1 MRLASGRTDPKAVR
15 CGGERGQSLV
25 EFSLVL
31 TPLFL
36 VLLGIVQF
44 GFIFNTYV
52 TLTNATRDAAR
63 QGTIVIYDRS
73 ISKDQND
80 LARNEA
86 VKDAL
91 MASMN
96 YLKKSAPQFSVGSTW
111 TNSGSTFTN
120 GDLTIT
126 YVTPT
131 GVPESDPRTGQR
143 LTVTANYHHDLLIPL
158 IAALLPRDGG
168 GRLVL
173 SGEVT
178 MVVN

>member
-15 CGGERGQSLV
+15 CGGERGQGLV

-91 MASMN
+91 QDQLHIMGEAARDF
-96 YLKKSAPQFSVGSTW
+96 LEPQRIA
-111 TNSGSTFTN
+111 
-120 GDLTIT
+120 LT
-126 YVTPT
+126 
-131 GVPESDPRTGQR
+131 
-143 LTVTANYHHDLLIPL
+143 
-158 IAALLPRDGG
+158 
-168 GRLVL
+168 GRLVSTGIYESL
-173 SGEVT
+173 ALIGRDEAFRRYRET
-178 MVVN
+178 LGRLAELWAAA